1 MRSCGN
7 DKINI
12 NNVFNVKYPMPTLR
26 GHTVS
31 YIYLHFNQLWLSGT
45 EYKILYFGSF
55 CMYVFFNHN
64 ALLVLTV
71 RKNNKKQFMNNTKIE
86 TLIK

>member
-1 MRSCGN
+1 MKSYGN

-31 YIYLHFNQLWLSGT
+31 YIYVPFNQLWLSGT
-45 EYKILYFGSF
+45 EHNYISVVFA
-55 CMYVFFNHN
+55 CMYF
-64 ALLVLTV
+64 LIIMLCLSSLSE
-71 RKNNKKQFMNNTKIE
+71 KITKSNP
-86 TLIK
+86 

>member
-1 MRSCGN
+1 MKSYGN

-12 NNVFNVKYPMPTLR
+12 NDVFNVKYPMPTLR

-31 YIYLHFNQLWLSGT
+31 YIYVPFNQLWLSGT
-45 EYKILYFGSF
+45 EHNYISVVL
-55 CMYVFFNHN
+55 MYVFFNLN

-71 RKNNKKQFMNNTKIE
+71 RKNYKK
-86 TLIK
+86 